1 MIYLCKKQTVH
12 TVLYTTVQKT
22 GVGKN
27 FLMFFESKLT
37 KDLTVFYCNIF

>member
-12 TVLYTTVQKT
+12 TVHYTTVQKT
-22 GVGKN
+22 GVGKI